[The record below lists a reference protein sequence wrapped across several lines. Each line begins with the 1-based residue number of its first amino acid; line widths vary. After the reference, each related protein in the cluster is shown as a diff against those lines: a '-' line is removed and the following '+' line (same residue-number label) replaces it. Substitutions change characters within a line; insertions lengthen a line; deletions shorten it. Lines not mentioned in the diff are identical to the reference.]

1 MRTRIAFTAIA
12 TTAAFCTA
20 PSTAACNGH
29 DLSLVEC
36 KTLDARLFFLEG
48 MLRDPT
54 PNLPQMCETIT
65 DLARAPYARAAMLSD
80 GVCEKFTRS
89 FTSVPSLADLPP
101 ADQFVM
107 ACNTFSSLD
116 VGSNCTSVVDD
127 VTAKEYFENVNACA
141 FLYSLGLLEYL
152 ADANATV
159 AACKMDGRGLANRP
173 ARKGCGSICGTPN
186 RSSSGRH
193 ETTDGALCGIVKG
206 ARIGARRL
214 AAAFLYEQETSA

>member
-29 DLSLVEC
+29 DLSFIER

-65 DLARAPYARAAMLSD
+65 DLARTPYARAPMLSD

-101 ADQFVM
+101 ADQCVM
-107 ACNTFSSLD
+107 ACNTLSSLD

-127 VTAKEYFENVNACA
+127 VTAKEYFENVNADRGRGRHRRGRHYGHGSRGAGNDPVRRRQRPHRARASVPGIPHCQSFDRPLLFQLSA
-141 FLYSLGLLEYL
+141 LSLSLLQHRVKGLGLSL
-152 ADANATV
+152 
-159 AACKMDGRGLANRP
+159 
-173 ARKGCGSICGTPN
+173 
-186 RSSSGRH
+186 
-193 ETTDGALCGIVKG
+193 
-206 ARIGARRL
+206 
-214 AAAFLYEQETSA
+214 